1 MVLSEI
7 TKSRRAGV
15 VQFGTAVCAYCAIG
29 AKYWAVRARLSFY
42 RVWLSEPALLTSVM
56 VLVAWLSLRLQS
68 GRARRLAPTAPC
80 CTHVGAKLEPPRQ
93 GTGDRNNRWANKQK
107 PAKRMRPTAPDQAAI
122 DKATSN
128 VASIIAAAADA
139 AKASRDA
146 RAAAR
151 APRMQAQK
159 AKV

>member
-1 MVLSEI
+1 
-7 TKSRRAGV
+7 
-15 VQFGTAVCAYCAIG
+15 
-29 AKYWAVRARLSFY
+29 
-42 RVWLSEPALLTSVM
+42 M

-68 GRARRLAPTAPC
+68 SRARRLAPTAPC
-80 CTHVGAKLEPPRQ
+80 CTHVGAKWNHPGKGP
-93 GTGDRNNRWANKQK
+93 GTVTMPNKQK